1 MKPRTVTILWSSGK
15 LTTMKS
21 VNALRIAIHWL
32 RIRPDVLMVHVADQ
46 GLEPFIYLKEDVR

>member
-15 LTTMKS
+15 LTTLKS

-32 RIRPDVLMVHVADQ
+32 LIRPDVLMVHVADQ
-46 GLEPFIYLKEDVR
+46 GLEPFIYLKEGVL